1 MTEVRT
7 ESLAGLDDGAIRSG
21 LEVLLGGQRERL
33 ERADRVLLLPD
44 AHYPYHR
51 STGLVTNPAVVGE
64 LATLL
69 DAPVAIGVPA
79 GEHVDAR
86 RVGKYLGLERVA
98 DRSGADLLDLGES
111 KRIERR
117 ARFVDGTV
125 TLAVPEPVAQD
136 SVVVV
141 PTARRDP
148 HVGVAAGMVT
158 LANAVTTDAT
168 HEELLAAVRLCR
180 PTLAV
185 LDATFTYPGQP
196 RQRGLLA
203 ADDDVV
209 ALSRRAAEEVGVDPA
224 DVPHL
229 GPRRTPPSPR
239 AVLSSSRSPK
249 RESRGDGMLET
260 GYRAYARLTG
270 DLLPPQMLPRGEE
283 K

>member
-1 MTEVRT
+1 MTEVRS
-7 ESLAGLDDGAIRSG
+7 ESLAGLDDGAIRRG
-21 LEVLLGGQRERL
+21 LEVLLGDHRERL
-33 ERADRVLLLPD
+33 DRADRVLLLPD

-64 LATLL
+64 LASLL

-79 GEHVDAR
+79 GQHIDAE
-86 RVGKYLGLERVA
+86 RVGTYLGLERIA
-98 DRSGADLLDLGES
+98 DRCGAELLDLGES

-117 ARFVDGTV
+117 VRFVDGTV
-125 TLAVPEPVAQD
+125 TLAVPDPLAQD

-158 LANAVTTDAT
+158 LANAVTTDPT
-168 HEELLAAVRLCR
+168 HEELLAAVRLCW

-185 LDATFTYPGQP
+185 LDATYTYPGEP
-196 RQRGLLA
+196 RRRGLLA

-209 ALSRRAAEEVGVDPA
+209 ALSRSAAAEVGVDPV

-239 AVLSSSRSPK
+239 ALLSTSGSTE
-249 RESRGDGMLET
+249 RESRGDGLLET

-283 K
+283 E